1 MDIKAFIIYW
11 GRLKVLTAILFLIA
25 IVCYLI
31 WYFSDEMRKVKK
43 QNEEIIKLLKELK

>member
-1 MDIKAFIIYW
+1 
-11 GRLKVLTAILFLIA
+11 LLTAIFFLIA

-31 WYFSDEMRKVKK
+31 WYFSEGLRKVTK

>member
-1 MDIKAFIIYW
+1 MLIP
-11 GRLKVLTAILFLIA
+11 ILFLIA

-31 WYFSDEMRKVKK
+31 WYFSEALRKVSK